1 MKVSH
6 VVKETIK
13 VGGTIAKVGVEIGA
27 DAIGIL
33 AEKVDNNPEDKEK
46 FVTGGKEIGQ
56 KIKASTNK
64 VAEDSVEVVDDI
76 VETGK
81 EMFNDISN
89 KVKEKTCKYSK
100 KNDDKEPSNQANKTK
115 NKSGRT
121 YITIE
126 STTESD

>member
-1 MKVSH
+1 MKLSH
-6 VVKETIK
+6 VVKGTIK
-13 VGGTIAKVGVEIGA
+13 VGGTIAKVGVEVGA

-33 AEKVDNNPEDKEK
+33 AEKVDNNPEDKDK

-56 KIKASTNK
+56 KIKVSTNR

-81 EMFNDISN
+81 EVFNDISN
-89 KVKEKTCKYSK
+89 KAKEKTDKYSK
-100 KNDDKEPSNQANKTK
+100 KNGDKKSRNQASKTK
-115 NKSGRT
+115 NNSDRT

-126 STTESD
+126 STTEME

>member
-1 MKVSH
+1 MKLSH

-13 VGGTIAKVGVEIGA
+13 VGGVIAKVGVEVGA

-56 KIKASTNK
+56 KIKVSTNK
-64 VAEDSVEVVDDI
+64 AAEDSVEVVDDI

-81 EMFNDISN
+81 EVFNDISN
-89 KVKEKTCKYSK
+89 KVKEKTGKYSK
-100 KNDDKEPSNQANKTK
+100 KNSDEKSKNQANNTK
-115 NKSGRT
+115 NNSGRT
-121 YITIE
+121 YIKIE
-126 STTESD
+126 